1 MKLDRN
7 DNDAGNFDPFFS
19 SRGKLDLELKSQIHL
34 MNKHNTMGN
43 AMWTPEMQKAM
54 EEKQMMSANGLN
66 EIEEI
71 QDDNIRYYKPYQM
84 GLTEA
89 ELKQQNSP

>member
-1 MKLDRN
+1 
-7 DNDAGNFDPFFS
+7 
-19 SRGKLDLELKSQIHL
+19 
-34 MNKHNTMGN
+34 
-43 AMWTPEMQKAM
+43 MWTPEMQKAM
-54 EEKQMMSANGLN
+54 EEKQLQSVNGLS

-89 ELKQQNSP
+89 Q